1 MGYNIELKKIEQE
14 VSGERKEWFGVFLNG
29 ERVKEV
35 IVYKHT
41 DDWIKNTYGLI
52 RTDREQPLLITG
64 KENYFYWKSLSDITD
79 VLIREGYLKV
89 DKQSTLKIHHTPLNI
104 EKKYIKNF
112 HFDLFGNMEV
122 MYG

>member
-52 RTDREQPLLITG
+52 
-64 KENYFYWKSLSDITD
+64 KNNLSNEA
-79 VLIREGYLKV
+79 RR
-89 DKQSTLKIHHTPLNI
+89 
-104 EKKYIKNF
+104 
-112 HFDLFGNMEV
+112 
-122 MYG
+122 